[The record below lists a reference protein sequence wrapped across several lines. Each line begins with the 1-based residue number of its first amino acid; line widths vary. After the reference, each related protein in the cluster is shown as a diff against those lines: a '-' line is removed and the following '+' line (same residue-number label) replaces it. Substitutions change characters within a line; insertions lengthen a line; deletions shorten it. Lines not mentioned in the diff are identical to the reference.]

1 MASVT
6 IVGDGPAGLSAA
18 LFLAKNGHD
27 ATVYGQ
33 DGTAMHYALLH
44 NYLGIDEDAGSDFQQ
59 RARAQVKRHGG
70 RLVDAKV
77 TRVRRDAGQ
86 FVTVTEEAG
95 EVRSD
100 YLILAAAKAGTRLA
114 EQLGID
120 TAADGVTVDTE
131 YRTEVDGVYV
141 VGRMARPDRS
151 QAIISAG
158 AGATAALDILAREA
172 GKDVTDWDTPDDE
185 E

>member
-27 ATVYGQ
+27 ATVYAQ
-33 DGTAMHYALLH
+33 DGTAMHYALLR
-44 NYLGIDEDAGSDFQQ
+44 NYLGIDEEGGSDFQE
-59 RARAQVKRHGG
+59 RARAQITRHGATV
-70 RLVDAKV
+70 VDAKV
-77 TRVRRDAGQ
+77 TEVRRDEGQ

-100 YLILAAAKAGTRLA
+100 YLVLAAAKTGTRLA

-131 YRTEVDGVYV
+131 YRAEVDGVYV
-141 VGRMARPDRS
+141 VGRMARPNRS

-172 GKDVTDWDTPDDE
+172 GEDVTDWDTPDDE

>member
-33 DGTAMHYALLH
+33 DGTAMHYALLR
-44 NYLGIDEDAGSDFQQ
+44 NYLGIDEEAGSDFQE
-59 RARAQVKRHGG
+59 RARAQVTRHGG

-77 TRVRRDAGQ
+77 TQVRIEEGQ
-86 FVTVTEEAG
+86 FVIITDDG
-95 EVRSD
+95 ESRSD
-100 YLILAAAKAGTRLA
+100 YLVLAAAKTGTRLA

-141 VGRMARPDRS
+141 VGRMARPNRS

-172 GKDVTDWDTPDDE
+172 GEDVTDWDTPDDE
-185 E
+185 G